1 MRICIT
7 GLYYI
12 LSNFCK
18 TYEEWERSYL
28 LPSNKE
34 RNRTSNLNLAELM
47 TILLYFYRSPCKD
60 FKNYYLYHLPVKY
73 KGYFK
78 YVSYSRIIQL
88 WPRMIMP
95 LTILMHFLSG
105 EETGIYFVDSSKLQ
119 ICHNKRTSSNKVF
132 GKKASMGKSSYGWFM
147 GFKLH
152 IIINNKGSILA
163 IKITKGNVSDI
174 SVIEQLSKNLVG
186 RIYGDKGY
194 ISKEIFNN
202 LFKRGLTM
210 ITGIRKTMK
219 NHLMYLEDKIYLRK
233 RSLVESV
240 FNNLKN
246 NMNIE
251 HTRHRSPLNFLTHII
266 ACCCAFN
273 LKYANLNI
281 TSLS

>member
-18 TYEEWERSYL
+18 TYEEWERNYL
-28 LPSNKE
+28 IPSSKL
-34 RNRTSNLNLAELM
+34 RNRTGNLNLAELM
-47 TILLYFYRSPCKD
+47 TILIYFYRSPCKN
-60 FKNYYLYHLPVKY
+60 FKSYYLYYLPVKY
-73 KGYFK
+73 KGCFK

-88 WPRMIMP
+88 WQRMIMP
-95 LTILMHFLSG
+95 LVILMHFLSG

-132 GKKASMGKSSYGWFM
+132 GKKASIGKSSYGWFM

-152 IIINNKGSILA
+152 IIINNKGSIVA
-163 IKITKGNVSDI
+163 IKITKGNASDI
-174 SVIEQLSKNLVG
+174 SVVEQLSKNLVG
-186 RIYGDKGY
+186 KIYGDKGY
-194 ISKEIFNN
+194 ISKDICDN

-219 NHLMYLEDKIYLRK
+219 NYLMSLEDKINLRK

-240 FNNLKN
+240 FNTLKN
-246 NMNIE
+246 NMNLE
-251 HTRHRSPLNFLTHII
+251 HTRHRSPINFIVHVL
-266 ACCCAFN
+266 ACACAFN
-273 LKYANLNI
+273 LKSLDLKIINL
-281 TSLS
+281 S